1 MRGYKSLTKE
11 DLISM
16 IETEFENVS
25 SNTIIAT
32 LFFRSDMHNENMQQ
46 CLLFEKIIDVDR

>member
-11 DLISM
+11 DLIRM

-32 LFFRSDMHNENMQQ
+32 LFFRSDMHNENM
-46 CLLFEKIIDVDR
+46 